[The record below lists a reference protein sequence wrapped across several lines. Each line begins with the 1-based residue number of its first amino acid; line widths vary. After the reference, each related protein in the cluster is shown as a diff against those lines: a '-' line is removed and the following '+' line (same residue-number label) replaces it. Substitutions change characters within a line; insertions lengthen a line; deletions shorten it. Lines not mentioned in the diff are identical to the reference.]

1 MSCCITSTVSVSSD
15 PFRAASDVNAG
26 RFDRRICSEIR
37 AYANQHRGIVRS
49 GMTKEEVI
57 RSAQLSVV
65 DGCGIL
71 KEELDRIDANFGT
84 VLEARVA
91 ALYDQCT
98 GGGAGL

>member
-1 MSCCITSTVSVSSD
+1 MSCCITRAVSVSSD
-15 PFRAASDVNAG
+15 PFVP
-26 RFDRRICSEIR
+26 
-37 AYANQHRGIVRS
+37 
-49 GMTKEEVI
+49 
-57 RSAQLSVV
+57 

>member
-15 PFRAASDVNAG
+15 PYVP
-26 RFDRRICSEIR
+26 
-37 AYANQHRGIVRS
+37 

-65 DGCGIL
+65 DGCGIP
-71 KEELDRIDANFGT
+71 KEEFGRIDANFGT

>member
-1 MSCCITSTVSVSSD
+1 MSCCITSPVSVSSD
-15 PFRAASDVNAG
+15 PFVPL
-26 RFDRRICSEIR
+26 
-37 AYANQHRGIVRS
+37 
-49 GMTKEEVI
+49 KE
-57 RSAQLSVV
+57 A
-65 DGCGIL
+65 L